1 MKPLISFRTA
11 IVGATLGAAV
21 IVGGSLI
28 SLSPAMAVPISGVKP
43 SIAGSAQ
50 NGPRPQGPFPKTA
63 GISSGSSV
71 AKGRPM
77 VIPAPSKTSD
87 WQLGMKR

>member
-1 MKPLISFRTA
+1 MKPLTSFRTA
-11 IVGATLGAAV
+11 IVGATLGTAV

-43 SIAGSAQ
+43 SNAGSAQ
-50 NGPRPQGPFPKTA
+50 DGPHPQGPFPKTA
-63 GISSGSSV
+63 GISSGPSV